1 MSSKRKDKTIR
12 RHDDS
17 TIVNQPI
24 ARAKPP
30 VWKQLLFTL
39 ITVVA
44 LFAAVEIVLVVVG
57 VRPVLYDEDP
67 YVGFSSYIPLF
78 VEQTGPD
85 GKTIMATAKN
95 KLTFFNRQQFAANK
109 PSGTYRIFCAGGS
122 TTFGRPYDDVTSFCV
137 WLRAM
142 LPKADPSR
150 KWELIN
156 VGGVSYAS
164 YRVAVLMEEL
174 VRYEPDLFII
184 YSGHNE
190 FLERRTYGRIVNMPS
205 AVRGL
210 GAIMS
215 RTRTYT
221 VVKRAVDALGGPSSG
236 TADERA
242 YLPGEVETILE
253 NSLGP
258 EEYHRDAELQRQVLN
273 HYRYNLV
280 RMVDI
285 ARSVGAKVVLVTPAS
300 NLRHCSPFKSEH
312 RDELSDAK
320 RKHWQSLFDHASET
334 YAAGQWDEA
343 LKAVDEA
350 ITIDDRYAHAHYL
363 RACVLWELERYD
375 QGRTAFARAMDE
387 DVCPLRALRP
397 MLDIIIEVANE
408 RDVPVVDFAALVE
421 LESEHATPGENLFLD
436 HVHPTIEGNRRLA
449 LALLEAMNKQGIVH
463 FTSGWGDARIR
474 QVTQDV
480 ENRLDSNAHGIA
492 LRDLSRLYRWAGKF
506 EEGRKLGL
514 RATQM
519 VPTDAEAH
527 LLVGAN
533 ALELGRIDEAISHF
547 RQALQIKPDYAE
559 AHSNLG
565 DALAKRSKF
574 DEAISHYLQAL
585 QANPNYSHAYCN
597 LGVAMSAKGRLEEAV
612 TYFRRALRIKPD
624 DADSHNGLGSV
635 LVAQGRLNEAIDHFR
650 RALQAK
656 PDYVHAH
663 CNLGYV
669 LRSQGKLDE
678 AITHFHQALQVKPD
692 YVYAYCGLGAT
703 LQSQGKL
710 DEAINCFHQALHIKP
725 DCTEAHSNLGDALSE
740 QGRLDEAI
748 SHYSQALQ
756 ADPDYAHAHCNLGV
770 AMSAKGEFEEAVRH
784 FRQALQITPDYTE
797 AHNNLG
803 SVLVAQGR
811 LDDAISHYRQA
822 LRAKPDYL
830 HAHRGLDI
838 TLQSQAGLDKP
849 INRYS
854 QVLQVRPDYA
864 KVHHNLGRAL
874 IMAGELAGAL
884 EHFREAARLKP
895 NWPTPLNDAARILAT
910 HPDPKVQDASEAIRF
925 AERAAELTKYQN
937 VSILDTLAVAYAA
950 AGRFDKAVT
959 TMQAAI
965 TLASAAQADELVD
978 DLRKQLELYR
988 QAKF

>member
-1 MSSKRKDKTIR
+1 
-12 RHDDS
+12 
-17 TIVNQPI
+17 
-24 ARAKPP
+24 
-30 VWKQLLFTL
+30 VWKQLLFTV
-39 ITVVA
+39 ITTVA
-44 LFAAVEIVLVVVG
+44 LFAVVEIVLVVVG

-78 VEQTGPD
+78 VEQAGPD

-95 KLTFFNRQQFAANK
+95 KLTFFNSQQFAADK
-109 PSGTYRIFCAGGS
+109 PAGTYRIFCAGGS
-122 TTFGRPYDDVTSFCV
+122 TTFGRPYNDTTSFCG

-150 KWELIN
+150 EWELIN

-164 YRVAVLMEEL
+164 YRVALLMEEL

-190 FLERRTYGRIVNMPS
+190 FLEHRTYGRIVNMPS

-215 RTRTYT
+215 RTRTYA
-221 VVKRAVDALGGPSSG
+221 VVKRVVDALGRPSSG
-236 TADERA
+236 TADRRV

-258 EEYHRDAELQRQVLN
+258 EEYHRDTELRGQVLE
-273 HYRYNLV
+273 HYRYNLI
-280 RMVDI
+280 RMVGI
-285 ARSVGAKVVLVTPAS
+285 ARSVGARVILVTPAS
-300 NLRHCSPFKSEH
+300 NLRHCSPFKSEQ
-312 RDELSDAK
+312 RDGLSDAE
-320 RKHWQSLFDHASET
+320 RKDWQLLFDHASKT
-334 YAAGQWDEA
+334 HAAGQWDEA
-343 LKAVDEA
+343 LRAVDEA

-363 RACVLWELERYD
+363 RGCVLWELERYD
-375 QGRTAFARAMDE
+375 QARTAFARAMDE

-397 MLDIIIEVANE
+397 MLDTIIEVANE

-421 LESEHATPGENLFLD
+421 RESEHATPGENLFLD

-449 LALLEAMNKQGIVH
+449 LALLEAMNRQGIVH
-463 FTSGWGDARIR
+463 FTSGWGDARLK

-480 ENRLDSNAHGIA
+480 EDCLDSNAHGIA

-514 RATQM
+514 RAVQM

-533 ALELGRIDEAISHF
+533 ALELDRIDEAISHF
-547 RQALQIKPDYAE
+547 RQALQISPDYAE
-559 AHSNLG
+559 AHGNLG

-574 DEAISHYLQAL
+574 DEAISHYVQAL
-585 QANPNYSHAYCN
+585 QANPNYAHAHCN

-612 TYFRRALRIKPD
+612 TYFRQALQIKPD
-624 DADSHNGLGSV
+624 SADAHNSLGSV
-635 LVAQGRLNEAIDHFR
+635 LVAQGRLDEAVDHFR
-650 RALQAK
+650 RALEAR
-656 PDYVHAH
+656 PNYVHAH

-669 LRSQGKLDE
+669 LRSKGELDE
-678 AITHFHQALQVKPD
+678 AIRHFHQALQAKPD
-692 YVYAYCGLGAT
+692 DVYAYCGLGAT

-710 DEAINCFHQALHIKP
+710 DEAINCFHQALQIKP
-725 DCTEAHSNLGDALSE
+725 DCTEAHSNLGDVLSE
-740 QGRLDEAI
+740 QGRLDEAM
-748 SHYSQALQ
+748 SHYRQALQ
-756 ADPDYAHAHCNLGV
+756 ADPNYAHAHCNLGV
-770 AMSAKGEFEEAVRH
+770 AMSAKGAFKEAVRH
-784 FRQALQITPDYTE
+784 FRRALQITPDYTE

-811 LDDAISHYRQA
+811 LDEAISHYRHA
-822 LRAKPDYL
+822 LQTQPDDAR
-830 HAHRGLDI
+830 AHRGLDI
-838 TLQSQAGLDKP
+838 TLQSQAGLDKAM
-849 INRYS
+849 NRFS
-854 QVLQVRPDYA
+854 QALQARPDYA

-884 EHFREAARLKP
+884 EHFREAAHLKP
-895 NWPTPLNDAARILAT
+895 SWPTPLNDAARILAT
-910 HPDPKVQDASEAIRF
+910 HPDPKVQDANEAIRF
-925 AERAAELTKYQN
+925 AERAAKLTKYQN
-937 VSILDTLAVAYAA
+937 VSILDTLAAAYAA
-950 AGRFDKAVT
+950 AGQFDKAVT
-959 TMQAAI
+959 VAQAAI

-978 DLRKQLELYR
+978 YLRKQLELYR